1 MHDAQKCVSGFGG
14 NDMHPDKKSKS
25 ASRRALAS
33 NHQEDAMR
41 SNSSRSRLS
50 ALMVAVSL
58 ASLATPTLA
67 NGRHQDRVYADSFGN
82 LVIDSAAGY
91 KRIIVGEGKLAKQLS
106 DYTSAG
112 QPKVI
117 YQNESDEI
125 SGYSDCYRP
134 PVFVKGRSY
143 MYGLSE
149 GEMPELSPCR

>member
-1 MHDAQKCVSGFGG
+1 MSPKVRQRFWDHDV
-14 NDMHPDKKSKS
+14 HPNK
-25 ASRRALAS
+25 
-33 NHQEDAMR
+33 EDAMR
-41 SNSSRSRLS
+41 FNSNRLH
-50 ALMVAVSL
+50 LTVLVVAVSAAGL
-58 ASLATPTLA
+58 AAPALAGA
-67 NGRHQDRVYADSFGN
+67 RHQDRVYADSFGN

-117 YQNESDEI
+117 YQNEADDEI
-125 SGYSDCYRP
+125 SGNGDCYRP

-143 MYGLSE
+143 MYGLSD

>member
-1 MHDAQKCVSGFGG
+1 MR
-14 NDMHPDKKSKS
+14 SKS
-25 ASRRALAS
+25 SNSRLAALALT
-33 NHQEDAMR
+33 A
-41 SNSSRSRLS
+41 
-50 ALMVAVSL
+50 
-58 ASLATPTLA
+58 LATGFAAPALA
-67 NGRHQDRVYADSFGN
+67 DGRHQDRVYADSFGN

-117 YQNESDEI
+117 YQNEADEV

-143 MYGLSE
+143 MYGLSD